1 MNQNNVLRSAF
12 PPIVGAVVQLLLRP
26 VLTSAE
32 SNLLPYRVIRQL
44 LCTIHEH
51 IHCLYKLS
59 DAVSMLDMLVSLAN
73 ACTISDYGKNELLL
87 TFRLLFHTQLR
98 LSNQGPAVV
107 RGTVVCISGHKHQ
120 VWQAQKCF
128 TMQASS
134 FAWIPFH
141 VQHQHVNAGPQ
152 LSEHISP

>member
-1 MNQNNVLRSAF
+1 M
-12 PPIVGAVVQLLLRP
+12 GAVVQLLLRP
-26 VLTSAE
+26 VLTSAG

-87 TFRLLFHTQLR
+87 TFRLLFHNQLR
-98 LSNQGPAVV
+98 LEGLLYAY
-107 RGTVVCISGHKHQ
+107 
-120 VWQAQKCF
+120 QATNSKCY
-128 TMQASS
+128 T
-134 FAWIPFH
+134 
-141 VQHQHVNAGPQ
+141 
-152 LSEHISP
+152 